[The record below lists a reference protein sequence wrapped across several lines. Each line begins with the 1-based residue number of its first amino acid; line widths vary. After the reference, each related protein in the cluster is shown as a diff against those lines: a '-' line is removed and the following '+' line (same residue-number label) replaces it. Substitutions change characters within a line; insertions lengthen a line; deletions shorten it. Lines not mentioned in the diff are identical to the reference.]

1 MGYIVNAFGYIV
13 MKNKED
19 VPAVENIMADSLDF
33 DLNSSNIMTIEVSYY
48 GRYDDNAFS
57 EIIASASPFVKEGK
71 IEFSGED
78 NEYWKYEFINGE
90 WEEDSGE
97 IIYDKE
103 PVFIVLQEDM
113 TANTYHSLGVAQ
125 RAKERL
131 EKKGVTA
138 NIIRSVYHM

>member
-1 MGYIVNAFGYIV
+1 MGYIVDAFGYIV

-19 VPAVENIMADSLDF
+19 VPAVENSMTDFLNFNLD
-33 DLNSSNIMTIEVSYY
+33 SSNITTIEVSYS
-48 GRYDDNAFS
+48 GRYDEYVFN
-57 EIIASASPFVKEGK
+57 EIISSTSPFVKEGK

-78 NEYWKYEFINGE
+78 DDYWKYEFINGK

-97 IIYDKE
+97 IIYDNE
-103 PVFIVLQEDM
+103 TVFIVLQEDM
-113 TANTYHSLGVAQ
+113 TANTYHSLSVAQ

-131 EKKGVTA
+131 EKKGVKA